1 MFYYTQM
8 KLSKNLTSR
17 YIVLG
22 LGCPSALYLA
32 AAGVGRL
39 GLVDHDT
46 VDTSNLHRQVAHS
59 EDRLGVNKA
68 ISLARTLRSL
78 NSSVT
83 VVPYEA
89 VLDSSNALNILRDYD
104 IILDCTDNVA
114 TRYLLSDAAV
124 ILDKALVSGSA
135 LRWEGQLTVYNH
147 QGGPTYRCLYPQP
160 PAADTVTNCSDGGV
174 AGPVVGVIGSMQA
187 LETIKILSGMGTSY
201 SGVMMLFD
209 GAEGRVRN
217 IKLRG
222 RVEDKVKEVTSLVD
236 YVQFC
241 GAAATD
247 KEAGVSLLGP
257 EDRVSVHHLQ
267 NVINTGAGVVVDVRA
282 ETETEI
288 CRLEPSL
295 NVPLSDLKY
304 DGHWASIRE
313 KINSS
318 ARGQEVQELYVV
330 CRRGNDSQVATG
342 LLRPLLPGARVR
354 DVIGG
359 LHAWTKHIDPTFPL
373 Y

>member
-1 MFYYTQM
+1 MEHF
-8 KLSKNLTSR
+8 
-17 YIVLG
+17 
-22 LGCPSALYLA
+22 
-32 AAGVGRL
+32 
-39 GLVDHDT
+39 DT
-46 VDTSNLHRQVAHS
+46 
-59 EDRLGVNKA
+59 
-68 ISLARTLRSL
+68 
-78 NSSVT
+78 
-83 VVPYEA
+83 
-89 VLDSSNALNILRDYD
+89 VLDSTNALSLLRHYD

-124 ILDKALVSGSA
+124 LLDKPLVSGSA

-147 QGGPTYRCLYPQP
+147 QGGPTYRCLYPLP

-174 AGPVVGVIGSMQA
+174 VGPVVGVIGSLQA
-187 LETIKILSGMGTSY
+187 LETVKILSGMGTSY

-222 RVEDKVKEVTSLVD
+222 RVEDRVKEVTSLVD

-247 KEAGVSLLGP
+247 KEEGVSLLGP
-257 EDRVSVHHLQ
+257 GDRVSVHQLRD
-267 NVINTGAGVVVDVRA
+267 VIKTGSGVVVDVRA

-288 CRLEPSL
+288 CCLKPSL
-295 NVPLSDLKY
+295 NVPLTELKY
-304 DGHWASIRE
+304 DGNWDSIRE
-313 KINSS
+313 KLSG
-318 ARGQEVQELYVV
+318 AEQEVYVV

-342 LLRPLLPGARVR
+342 LLRQLLPGARVR

>member
-1 MFYYTQM
+1 M

-17 YIVLG
+17 YLVLG
-22 LGCPSALYLA
+22 LGCPSSLYLA

-201 SGVMMLFD
+201 SGSMMLFD

-267 NVINTGAGVVVDVRA
+267 NVINTGAGVVLDVRA